1 MLKKITDADAKLL
14 TDLSEETR
22 TNTSIAKHTGEDRGD
37 LKFYKTSDGK
47 RSFLR
52 VCETILPGEG
62 RTGSAKHTFTL
73 YEIMPAL
80 GNPVAPSILD
90 AK

>member
-1 MLKKITDADAKLL
+1 MLKKIPDADAKLL

-22 TNTSIAKHTGEDRGD
+22 TNTAMAKHTADDRGD
-37 LKFYKTSDGK
+37 LKFYKSSDGK

-52 VCETILPGEG
+52 VCETLPLPEG
-62 RTGSAKHTFTL
+62 KLGPLKYTFTL

-80 GNPVAPSILD
+80 GNPITPTILD

>member
-1 MLKKITDADAKLL
+1 MLKKIPDADAKLL

-22 TNTSIAKHTGEDRGD
+22 TNTAITKHTGDDRGD

-52 VCETILPGEG
+52 VCETIPVPEGKTRPG
-62 RTGSAKHTFTL
+62 
-73 YEIMPAL
+73 
-80 GNPVAPSILD
+80 
-90 AK
+90 